1 MQHNRAVTAAALKRG
16 TLEEAETKL
25 ASMPGILDLL
35 GRSLEFGGELQ
46 EPRRHRMGAD
56 KVFPVIM

>member
-1 MQHNRAVTAAALKRG
+1 MTAAALKRG

-35 GRSLEFGGELQ
+35 GRRLEFGRELQ

-56 KVFPVIM
+56 KVFPAIM